1 MKIDIFNTTKKY
13 DVIYSD
19 PPWSYNDTL
28 GGNAKMGA
36 MPYKTM
42 NQEDIEKLPIHSLAK
57 KDCVLFMWAT
67 MPKIQEALNTIKA
80 WGFKYKT
87 CAFCW
92 VKQNPKSGSIF
103 AGLGRWVQGNA
114 ELCLLATKGHPH
126 RVSKSVKQ
134 IVLAP
139 RGRHSEKPDEVRK
152 RIVDLMGGDAER
164 IELFARQYA
173 DGWDCFGD
181 EV

>member
-1 MKIDIFNTTKKY
+1 MKVDIFTTDKKY
-13 DVIYSD
+13 DIIYAD
-19 PPWSYNDTL
+19 PPWQYHDTL

-36 MPYKTM
+36 MPYDTM
-42 NQEDIEKLPIHSLAK
+42 TDQEINDLHISEIATKN
-57 KDCVLFMWAT
+57 CVLFMWAT
-67 MPKIQEALNTIKA
+67 MPKLQQALNAIKS

-92 VKQNPKSGSIF
+92 VKQNPKSKSIF

-114 ELCLLATKGHPH
+114 EICLLATRGKPH

-139 RGRHSEKPDEVRK
+139 RGRHSEKPAEVRE
-152 RIVDLMGGDAER
+152 RIVQLMGGGNK
-164 IELFARQYA
+164 IELFARQQT
-173 DGWDCFGD
+173 DGWDCWGN

>member
-1 MKIDIFNTTKKY
+1 MTYPTMTDKEICDMPVSKIA
-13 DVIYSD
+13 S
-19 PPWSYNDTL
+19 
-28 GGNAKMGA
+28 
-36 MPYKTM
+36 
-42 NQEDIEKLPIHSLAK
+42 
-57 KDCVLFMWAT
+57 KDSVLFMWTT
-67 MPKIQEALNTIKA
+67 MPKMQDAFNVIKS

-92 VKQNPKSGSIF
+92 VKQNPKNGGIY
-103 AGLGRWVQGNA
+103 AGLGHWVQGNA

-139 RGRHSEKPDEVRK
+139 RGRHSEKPSEVRN
-152 RIVDLMGGDAER
+152 RIVQLIGDKDR
-164 IELFARQYA
+164 IELFARQHVEN
-173 DGWDCFGD
+173 WDCYGN